1 MKAGEFFVLG
11 FDGKEVPISLKEI
24 ALRHGLGGVIH
35 FDRNIESPSQLKKL
49 NLELQNLS
57 PDRSLIISVDQEGG
71 RFQRL
76 KPPLFGKYPRA
87 CDLDCT
93 TALEVGRQM
102 GAELHD
108 LGFNFD
114 NAPVL
119 DVNINPNNPIIGER
133 SFSSDPRVVAQ
144 VGKLFIQGLQ
154 ENGVMACGKHFPGH
168 GDTDTDSHLT
178 LPVVRKNR
186 EALEQCELYPFKKLI
201 QTKHSS
207 AYALKCLMTAHVV
220 YPTLD
225 PDLPATFSKKIM
237 TDLLR
242 NEWGYEGIVITD
254 DLGMAGSLSRGD
266 VSSACIEAFAAGC
279 DLLLLCEHLERHF
292 EIVEKFEK
300 ALMQSDFLKK
310 RALESTRRIEKFKKS
325 FGEFQ

>member
-1 MKAGEFFVLG
+1 MKAGEFFILG
-11 FDGKEVPISLKEI
+11 FDGKTVPNSLKEL
-24 ALRHGLGGVIH
+24 ALRYGLGGVIH

-49 NLELQNLS
+49 NHALQNLS
-57 PDRSLIISVDQEGG
+57 PDQPLLISVDQEGG

-76 KPPLFGKYPRA
+76 KSPLFGKYPPA
-87 CDLDCT
+87 CDVNCT

-119 DVNINPNNPIIGER
+119 DVNINPNNPIIGKR

-144 VGKLFIQGLQ
+144 IGQLFIQGLQ
-154 ENGVMACGKHFPGH
+154 EKGIMACGKHFPGH

-186 EALEQCELYPFKKLI
+186 EVLEQCELYPFKKLI
-201 QTKHSS
+201 QTKYSS
-207 AYALKCLMTAHVV
+207 ASALKCLMTAHVV
-220 YPTLD
+220 YPALD

-242 NEWGYEGIVITD
+242 KEWGYEGLVITD

-266 VSSACIEAFAAGC
+266 VPSACIEAFAAGC
-279 DLLLLCEHLERHF
+279 DLLLVCEHLERHF

-300 ALMQSDFLKK
+300 ALTQSNFLKK
-310 RALESTRRIEKFKKS
+310 RILESTERIEKFKK
-325 FGEFQ
+325 GAGKK